1 MSGRRRVRA
10 AEERLRRLLV
20 VLPWLM
26 ERGSTPV
33 AEAAERFG
41 VPADE
46 LVADL
51 ELASMCGLPPYVDEL
66 VDVFID
72 EGMVHVGV
80 PRLFTRP
87 LRLNAV
93 EAFEL
98 VLAGRAAMEM
108 RGADPDGPL
117 GRGLVKLESWLD
129 AGRSGGPGSGTG
141 VSGEVTPVAGSTAVP
156 AGEAPPAVA
165 IDLVR
170 PPLVD
175 ELVHAVR
182 RVEELELQYRSV
194 STDVV
199 SERVV
204 VPRQVFVDRGRWY
217 VLADDDRTGER
228 RTFRIDR
235 IVDLVATGRF
245 HDPDDDPLPSPGT
258 WFADGGVERVTLE
271 LRPGARWVVER
282 YPVDEVRARDDGTI
296 EVVLP
301 VATRGWLER
310 LLVRLGPEVTVIAP
324 IELRGLG
331 AAAARR
337 LLARYEGT

>member
-1 MSGRRRVRA
+1 MTGRRRTRP

-33 AEAAERFG
+33 AEAAARFG

-98 VLAGRAAMEM
+98 VVAGRAAMEM
-108 RGADPDGPL
+108 PGADADGPL
-117 GRGLVKLESWLD
+117 GRGLAKLETWVD
-129 AGRSGGPGSGTG
+129 ASRPADAAS
-141 VSGEVTPVAGSTAVP
+141 VTAAGSDA
-156 AGEAPPAVA
+156 ASAVA
-165 IDLVR
+165 IDLER
-170 PPLVD
+170 PALVD
-175 ELVHAVR
+175 DLVHAVR
-182 RVEELELQYRSV
+182 RVEELELRYRSASTDAV
-194 STDVV
+194 ST
-199 SERVV
+199 RRV
-204 VPRQVFVDRGRWY
+204 VPRQVFADRGRWY
-217 VLADDDRTGER
+217 LLADDGRSAER
-228 RTFRIDR
+228 RTFRVDR
-235 IVDLVATGRF
+235 IVELTGTATF
-245 HDPDDDPLPSPGT
+245 HDPDDAPLPAPGS
-258 WFADGGVERVTLE
+258 WFADGGVERVTLA
-271 LRPGARWVVER
+271 LRPAARWVIER
-282 YPVDEVRARDDGTI
+282 YPVDEVSEGDDGGL

-301 VATRGWLER
+301 VSTRHWLER
-310 LLVRLGPEVTVIAP
+310 LLVRLGPDAVVLEP
-324 IELRGLG
+324 DELRRVGVE
-331 AAAARR
+331 AAQR
-337 LLARYEGT
+337 LLDRYEAS

>member
-1 MSGRRRVRA
+1 MSARRRGRP

-33 AEAAERFG
+33 AEAAARFG
-41 VPADE
+41 VPAEE

-108 RGADPDGPL
+108 PGADPDGPL
-117 GRGLVKLESWLD
+117 GRGLAKLEAWVDTVRPDQEASAAWSSSE
-129 AGRSGGPGSGTG
+129 AS
-141 VSGEVTPVAGSTAVP
+141 PV
-156 AGEAPPAVA
+156 VA

-170 PPLVD
+170 PALVD
-175 ELVHAVR
+175 DLVHAVR
-182 RVEELELQYRSV
+182 RVEQLDLRYRSA
-194 STDVV
+194 STDAVT
-199 SERVV
+199 ERRV
-204 VPRQVFVDRGRWY
+204 VPRQVFADRGRWY
-217 VLADDDRTGER
+217 LLADDGRSGER
-228 RTFRIDR
+228 RTFRVDR
-235 IVDLVATGRF
+235 IVDLAATGSF
-245 HDPDDDPLPSPGT
+245 HDPDDEPLPAPGS
-258 WFADGGVERVTLE
+258 WFADGGVERVTLS
-271 LRPGARWVVER
+271 LRPSARWVVER
-282 YPVDEVRARDDGTI
+282 YPVDEVEEQTDGRL

-301 VATRGWLER
+301 VSSQAWLER
-310 LLVRLGPEVTVIAP
+310 LLVRLGPGAVVIEPA
-324 IELRGLG
+324 ELRGLG
-331 AAAARR
+331 AAAAQR
-337 LLARYEGT
+337 LLERYEAS

>member
-1 MSGRRRVRA
+1 MSGRRRVRP

-41 VPADE
+41 VPADD

-108 RGADPDGPL
+108 PGADPDGPL
-117 GRGLVKLESWLD
+117 GRGLAKLEAWLD
-129 AGRSGGPGSGTG
+129 ATRADAGPVEG
-141 VSGEVTPVAGSTAVP
+141 VASDL
-156 AGEAPPAVA
+156 PPAVA

-170 PPLVD
+170 PVLVD
-175 ELVHAVR
+175 DLVHAVR
-182 RVEELELQYRSV
+182 RVEELDLRYRSA
-194 STDVV
+194 STDAVT
-199 SERVV
+199 ERSV
-204 VPRQVFVDRGRWY
+204 VPRQVFTDRGRWY
-217 VLADDDRTGER
+217 LLADDGRSAER
-228 RTFRIDR
+228 RTFRVDR
-235 IVDLVATGRF
+235 IVELTATGRF
-245 HDPDDDPLPSPGT
+245 HDPDDDPLPAPGA
-258 WFADGGVERVTLE
+258 WFADGGVERVTLA
-271 LRPGARWVVER
+271 LRPPARWVVER
-282 YPVDEVRARDDGTI
+282 YPVDEVRSRDDGVL

-301 VATRGWLER
+301 VSAQGWLER
-310 LLVRLGPEVTVIAP
+310 LLVRLGPDAVVVAP
-324 IELRGLG
+324 VELRELG
-331 AAAARR
+331 AQAARR
-337 LLARYEGT
+337 LVARYDAT